1 MIERITTVRDGQ
13 VTLRLPE
20 FDGKRV
26 LVSVEIAPK
35 LRTVRANRRY
45 FGVLVRYLAEHTGY
59 TVEELHENLKVTLNP
74 KEAVDLKTGETKT
87 IGGSTRIMTSQEF
100 SEYTLKVAE
109 LCDFLGVRI
118 PTVEEYWNS
127 LIVEP
132 ENITEADNEPHSP
145 T

>member
-87 IGGSTRIMTSQEF
+87 IGGSTRIMTSQ
-100 SEYTLKVAE
+100 S
-109 LCDFLGVRI
+109 FL
-118 PTVEEYWNS
+118 
-127 LIVEP
+127 
-132 ENITEADNEPHSP
+132 NIH
-145 T
+145 